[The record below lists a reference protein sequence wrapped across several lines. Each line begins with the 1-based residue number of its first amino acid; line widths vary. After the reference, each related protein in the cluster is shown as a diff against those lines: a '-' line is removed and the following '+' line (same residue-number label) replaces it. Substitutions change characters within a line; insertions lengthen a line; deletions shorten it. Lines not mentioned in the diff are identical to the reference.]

1 MKKILLF
8 SMLSFVI
15 SIATLA
21 QSVTIDPRNTASN
34 IIDAKST
41 NQGVTVPKMTTIQ
54 KNAITNKVD
63 GMMVYDTN
71 IKQFSYWKEFVGMP
85 GLGTWQDFGAPAY
98 VETYWN
104 PSGND
109 INNGNNG
116 NVGIGTGSPM
126 QKLDVV
132 GSIKL
137 TGEIKPNGTA
147 GLLNHVLRS
156 NGAGGM
162 SWGAISSNGWATI
175 DHAHDDYNFKTTFP
189 DVLNRVVTINSP
201 VMSKDGYSGIYKN
214 GGFNIYNASNGIKL
228 PFITMDGKS
237 IQARYQDDNAVNG
250 YEDDHESDLN
260 LNPFGGNV
268 GIGTVPFTKFH
279 VKYIDPNYAGSGS
292 GITPYGMAGFESNID
307 AFINLMSPSAY
318 QSGVLFGSPLSSVRG
333 GIIYTN
339 NSGGN
344 SESLALRTGG
354 NINRMVIDKNGNV
367 AIGDFMPQN
376 KLDVNGVIRAKE
388 VIVETGWADY
398 VFDESYKLISI
409 DDMETF
415 IKENKHLPNVP
426 SASEIETKGMKVGET
441 NKAMMEKI
449 EELALYIIQLKKE
462 IDVLKSK
469 N

>member
-1 MKKILLF
+1 MKKLVLILCTVFGLTE
-8 SMLSFVI
+8 I
-15 SIATLA
+15 TKA
-21 QSVTIDPRNTASN
+21 QSVTIDPRNTATN

-41 NQGVTVPKMTTIQ
+41 NQGITVPKMTTAQ
-54 KNAITNKVD
+54 KGAIAIKTE
-63 GMMVYDTN
+63 GMLVYDTDL
-71 IKQFSYWKEFVGMP
+71 KQFSYWKEFASMP
-85 GLGTWQDFGAPAY
+85 GLGTWQDFGTPPNIN
-98 VETYWN
+98 TYWN

-109 INNGNNG
+109 INNANNG

-126 QKLDVV
+126 QKLDVA

-137 TGEIKPNGTA
+137 SGEIKPNGTS
-147 GLLNHVLRS
+147 GLANQVLKS

-162 SWGAISSNGWATI
+162 TWGAVSAAGWATL
-175 DHAHDDYNFKTTFP
+175 DHANYDNNFKTTFP
-189 DVLNRVVTINSP
+189 DVSNRLVKINSP
-201 VMSKDGYSGIYKN
+201 VLSQGGYISLYKN
-214 GGFNIYNASNGIKL
+214 GGLSIYNPSNGVKIPYL
-228 PFITMDGKS
+228 TMDGKS

-250 YEDDHESDLN
+250 YEDEYESELN

-268 GIGTVPFTKFH
+268 GIGVAPLTKFH
-279 VKYIDPNYAGSGS
+279 VKYGSS

-339 NSGGN
+339 NSGGAY
-344 SESLALRTGG
+344 ESLALRTGG
-354 NINRMVIDKNGNV
+354 NLNRMVIDKNGNV

-398 VFDESYKLISI
+398 VFDENYKLRSI
-409 DDMETF
+409 DEMAEF
-415 IKENKHLPNVP
+415 IKENKHLPNIP
-426 SASEIETKGMKVGET
+426 AASEIESKGLKVGET

-462 IDVLKSK
+462 IDTLKSK
-469 N
+469 NQ